1 MSIFRLFKSAVV
13 LSIVLYF
20 EGCGGGDKKNKT
32 NQPSVE
38 DVDGNVV
45 DKVSSSVEIGEP
57 SAAATPVSTGHDDV
71 VKNDKITKI
80 KADIDVQVDELL
92 KEIKLTDLED
102 INVLKTAA
110 DNMKKEIDSR
120 ASTGKDLVEDD
131 VEKILKNLILKPEV
145 MKIAIKSGF
154 LAVIELSAGDPIY
167 AKTSKI
173 FGDAI
178 SRAVDNYIANGNTI
192 TENSMDVLLHFARDE
207 LVEELVKMQNI
218 PASNVSAINAMRIKI
233 RDELKDAGEDG
244 QKDIFQ
250 KYLRSGTII
259 A

>member
-1 MSIFRLFKSAVV
+1 
-13 LSIVLYF
+13 
-20 EGCGGGDKKNKT
+20 
-32 NQPSVE
+32 
-38 DVDGNVV
+38 
-45 DKVSSSVEIGEP
+45 
-57 SAAATPVSTGHDDV
+57 
-71 VKNDKITKI
+71 
-80 KADIDVQVDELL
+80 
-92 KEIKLTDLED
+92 
-102 INVLKTAA
+102 
-110 DNMKKEIDSR
+110 
-120 ASTGKDLVEDD
+120 
-131 VEKILKNLILKPEV
+131 